1 MRQRRV
7 EALHLRGAAQEGVHC
22 GHEQPAQNEVSA
34 TDSGRETPLSVTAG
48 YVLSD
53 RCAAKPIRVKRATES
68 ATRLVRAVETE
79 PTGES
84 TL

>member
-1 MRQRRV
+1 
-7 EALHLRGAAQEGVHC
+7 
-22 GHEQPAQNEVSA
+22 
-34 TDSGRETPLSVTAG
+34 
-48 YVLSD
+48 VLSD

>member
-1 MRQRRV
+1 
-7 EALHLRGAAQEGVHC
+7 
-22 GHEQPAQNEVSA
+22 
-34 TDSGRETPLSVTAG
+34 
-48 YVLSD
+48 VLSD
-53 RCAAKPIRVKRATES
+53 RCAAKPIRVREAPES